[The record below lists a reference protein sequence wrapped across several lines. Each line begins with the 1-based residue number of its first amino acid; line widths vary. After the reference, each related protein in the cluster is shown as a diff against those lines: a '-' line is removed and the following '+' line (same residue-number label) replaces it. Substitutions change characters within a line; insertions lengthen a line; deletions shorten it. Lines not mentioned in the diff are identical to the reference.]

1 MPRRK
6 PKTATAIGY
15 FVKYNTIDIQLDVE
29 HAEQEI
35 PNFTA
40 PLQNHIHDNV
50 VSISGYNVIRRD
62 IFDGQHGCVCV
73 YIRNSIKYNLLYHL
87 MNTDI
92 EAIWLELRPSRL
104 PRGWMSPAIWMNVS
118 SNLKW
123 NEHIYQV
130 ITKARKRLYFL
141 TQLKRAKVGTNEL
154 VLFYCTCIRPILEY
168 ASPVFH
174 NGLTKYLSNDLE
186 MVQKRAMR
194 ITFPWTSYTD
204 ALPLAG
210 LQQLDVRRD
219 ELTKNFSKR
228 L

>member
-104 PRGWMSPAIWMNVS
+104 PRG
-118 SNLKW
+118 
-123 NEHIYQV
+123 
-130 ITKARKRLYFL
+130 
-141 TQLKRAKVGTNEL
+141 
-154 VLFYCTCIRPILEY
+154 
-168 ASPVFH
+168 
-174 NGLTKYLSNDLE
+174 
-186 MVQKRAMR
+186 
-194 ITFPWTSYTD
+194 
-204 ALPLAG
+204 
-210 LQQLDVRRD
+210 
-219 ELTKNFSKR
+219 
-228 L
+228 